1 MLQKNE
7 KLWTKRDSAA
17 AATVVSLLLDL
28 MQASPCKLLCPGFI
42 SQLSIVLEQQLL
54 YLRVRVGLS
63 PQCPTPFFFIFL
75 NERGIGVTT
84 GALKKCI
91 CKNAYAGFVCNLIVL
106 YFKSQLTFVGW
117 VRVTWVWAV
126 RSIRLLH
133 RAGLSCGV
141 TDVGRDLLRSTSP
154 TPLLGQVLFSLGTR
168 HYAFNSVL
176 QQKTSI
182 AASRKSLRKNCK
194 RNKQKTKQV

>member
-7 KLWTKRDSAA
+7 KLWTKRVSAE

-42 SQLSIVLEQQLL
+42 SQLSILLEQQLL
-54 YLRVRVGLS
+54 YLRVKVGLS
-63 PQCPTPFFFIFL
+63 PQCRTFFFFL

-84 GALKKCI
+84 WALKKCI
-91 CKNAYAGFVCNLIVL
+91 CKNAYAAFVCKLIVL

-126 RSIRLLH
+126 RNTRLLH

-141 TDVGRDLLRSTSP
+141 TEVGRDLLRSTSP
-154 TPLLGQVLFSLGTR
+154 TPLLGQVLFSLDTR

-176 QQKTSI
+176 LNTSI
-182 AASRKSLRKNCK
+182 TASRKPLWKNWK